1 MTRRNAI
8 TAVTGQIFEEGWTGK
23 GKGRARPDRRVSVNM
38 NRSRNMARA
47 AQGHRAAFFKM
58 VRGGGT
64 KTAGQLADQ
73 FTYLF
78 GRDEKCVEVHDSRGT
93 YDGAKTMTPEQIEAA
108 ADRWASDWR
117 GFTQAGHT
125 THMVMSFPH
134 GSRVSHVSQ
143 IAREICDEMLGGRFD
158 YMIAVHADRQHPHAH
173 IVVNRRN
180 AHGELFYLKR
190 GTEFSYE
197 TFRQAM
203 VDHAR
208 HYGIQL
214 EATGRLQRGL
224 ATRGPTTGQ
233 WQQQKKVAEAK
244 GDTFQA
250 PPGRERIGA
259 DLDRALRR
267 IDHYSHVYRGIAA
280 AATRDN
286 FHDLA
291 TACERAAELLQAGE
305 AIPTEGDAYMHTEED
320 FDRKY
325 TEMRDKMA
333 LVEAR
338 IAAAAPN
345 ERPGIEARRDAIYA
359 SISHMQPKGTR
370 SAELNEPASDTGV
383 YSAANRAAAVSQ
395 LNMAGRDKLDRALD
409 GTGIDPV
416 EVENRMR
423 VGAQS
428 LSTERDWIAADLR
441 AVAEARGLD
450 LRSEQDMN
458 KALDTLDE
466 TYDRLAKDYG
476 IDDAISRR
484 EAGDVE
490 ARLDAKVALEIAEL
504 RRQGYDRA
512 AISERSHDIE
522 DKARAEIEAADRNG
536 MTDAEYRAAVRAE
549 HKSVDPTMDQLSR
562 RDETS
567 EYNAAN
573 RQAREDTAAL
583 DEAIKARDATWED
596 ALRDEADH
604 RGQQAEAA
612 FEREQGGQ
620 GRSPQTDDFSVWR
633 DREAISD
640 LSQHPILGGTSS
652 GADLADRD
660 RRADQ
665 AAEERRPAVTGTGMT
680 DQARAELRAHA
691 HPVGAEDERR
701 LKEAVER
708 NLSHDDLD
716 KLRRGDA
723 RGLAG
728 VGTREDQLEMARD
741 YLRATKDAS
750 QSAVE
755 RVNEQL
761 AAERAQ
767 TRRGHDQGVDH
778 G

>member
-38 NRSRNMARA
+38 NRSRSMARA

-78 GRDEKCVEVHDSRGT
+78 GYDEKRGEKCVEVHDSRGT
-93 YDGAKTMTPEQIEAA
+93 YDGAKIMTPEEIEAA

-117 GFTQAGHT
+117 GFTQSGHT

-134 GSRVSHVSQ
+134 GSRVSHASQ

-158 YMIAVHADRQHPHAH
+158 YMIAVHADQKHPHAH

-233 WQQQKKVAEAK
+233 WQEQKKVAEAK

-383 YSAANRAAAVSQ
+383 YSAANRAATVSQ

-409 GTGIDPV
+409 GTGIDPI

-458 KALDTLDE
+458 KALDALDA
-466 TYDRLAKDYG
+466 TYDRVAKDYG
-476 IDDAISRR
+476 VDDAISRR
-484 EAGDVE
+484 QAAAAEGPT
-490 ARLDAKVALEIAEL
+490 LD
-504 RRQGYDRA
+504 Q
-512 AISERSHDIE
+512 
-522 DKARAEIEAADRNG
+522 
-536 MTDAEYRAAVRAE
+536 M
-549 HKSVDPTMDQLSR
+549 SR
-562 RDETS
+562 RDESS
-567 EYNAAN
+567 EQEAAA
-573 RQAREDTAAL
+573 RARREDSASL
-583 DEAIKARDATWED
+583 DEAVKVRDAAWED
-596 ALRDEADH
+596 MLREEADQ
-604 RGQQAEAA
+604 RGQQAETA
-612 FEREQGGQ
+612 FEREHSGE
-620 GRSPQTDDFSVWR
+620 GRSTRIEDFEAWR
-633 DREAISD
+633 DRTAISN
-640 LSQHPILGGTSS
+640 LSEHPVFS
-652 GADLADRD
+652 GASPGADHAERD
-660 RRADQ
+660 RRVEQ
-665 AAEERRPAVTGTGMT
+665 AADELRPAVTGTGMA

-728 VGTREDQLEMARD
+728 VGTREDQLEIARD

-750 QSAVE
+750 QDAVD
-755 RVNEQL
+755 RVNQQL

-767 TRRGHDQGVDH
+767 VRRGHDQGVDH

>member
-8 TAVTGQIFEEGWTGK
+8 TAVTGQIFEEGWT

-134 GSRVSHVSQ
+134 GSKVSHVSQ

-208 HYGIQL
+208 LYGIQL

-244 GDTFQA
+244 GDTFEA

-267 IDHYSHVYRGIAA
+267 IDHYSQVYRGIAA

-383 YSAANRAAAVSQ
+383 YSAANRAATVSQ

-409 GTGIDPV
+409 GTGIDPI

-458 KALDTLDE
+458 KALDALDA
-466 TYDRLAKDYG
+466 TYDRVAKDYG
-476 IDDAISRR
+476 VDDAISRR
-484 EAGDVE
+484 QA
-490 ARLDAKVALEIAEL
+490 AAAE
-504 RRQGYDRA
+504 G
-512 AISERSHDIE
+512 
-522 DKARAEIEAADRNG
+522 
-536 MTDAEYRAAVRAE
+536 
-549 HKSVDPTMDQLSR
+549 PTLDQLSR

-567 EYNAAN
+567 EQQAAT
-573 RQAREDTAAL
+573 RATREDAASL
-583 DEAIKARDATWED
+583 DEAVKARDAAWND
-596 ALRDEADH
+596 ADA
-604 RGQQAEAA
+604 
-612 FEREQGGQ
+612 
-620 GRSPQTDDFSVWR
+620 V
-633 DREAISD
+633 AI
-640 LSQHPILGGTSS
+640 
-652 GADLADRD
+652 ADRD
-660 RRADQ
+660 RRAEQ
-665 AAEERRPAVTGTGMT
+665 AAEERRSAVTGTGMA

-708 NLSHDDLD
+708 TLSHDDLG

-723 RGLAG
+723 TGLAG

-750 QSAVE
+750 QDAVD
-755 RVNEQL
+755 RVNQQL

-767 TRRGHDQGVDH
+767 VRRGHDQGVDH